1 MGAASPFT
9 VIVAQT
15 TSHSEGSVPPFVRHM
30 KWSLQWYGYLSLD
43 VSRAGSI
50 WQSVAQVTG
59 YAGLSGLV
67 GEVMLYTGPEQHCA
81 NRGALLIPKGGVL
94 QTSPGRFSGHSEK
107 ALLETSLKVGLPV
120 QWLAAIDACAGGGSV
135 DCQGE
140 ENHDSGNF

>member
-1 MGAASPFT
+1 M
-9 VIVAQT
+9 
-15 TSHSEGSVPPFVRHM
+15 
-30 KWSLQWYGYLSLD
+30 
-43 VSRAGSI
+43 
-50 WQSVAQVTG
+50 AQVTG
-59 YAGLSGLV
+59 YAGLSALV

-107 ALLETSLKVGLPV
+107 APLETSLKVGLPV

-140 ENHDSGNF
+140 ENHDSGNFQRPRVVLPDWSGTAGLRPDVEQSTAYVRKCMENRLSVFCL